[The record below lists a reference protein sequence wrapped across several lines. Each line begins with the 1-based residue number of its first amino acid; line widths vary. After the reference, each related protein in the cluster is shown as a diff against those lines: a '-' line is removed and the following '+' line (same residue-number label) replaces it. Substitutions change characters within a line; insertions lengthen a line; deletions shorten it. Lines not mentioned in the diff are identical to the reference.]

1 MSNVVLTGSALSRLR
16 ELDSNSVQCIVTSP
30 PYYGLRSYNAGDEE
44 IGQEPTLQEFLSNL
58 VEVFRECRR
67 VLRKDGVCWVNMG
80 DSYAGAT
87 TNNGGYSDKS
97 TLAGFTHSNTK
108 GRQAHKA
115 TVPAKRSLGAFKP
128 KDRMMVPA
136 RLAIALQDDG
146 WWLRDEIIWHKPN
159 PMPSSVQDRTTPAH
173 EMIYLL
179 TKSAKY
185 YYDAAAIRTEANQ
198 DSLARYD
205 RQSSYDGEKPYA
217 MKQGPTGAKVP
228 ASSAFGGPNSGFRV
242 KHCPNNS
249 QPSEKP
255 TDGQYEPIVGAN
267 CRSVWTFSTQG
278 YPEAHFAT
286 YPEELPKRCILAGS
300 REGDVVLDPFGGSGT
315 TGAVAKQL
323 GRKFVLIELNPE
335 YVGLIEKRL
344 ASVTPS
350 LFAEA
355 PL

>member
-44 IGQEPTLQEFLSNL
+44 IGQEPTMQEFLSNL

-67 VLRKDGVCWVNMG
+67 VLKKDGVCWVNMG
-80 DSYAGAT
+80 DSYAASSGTGGGNNKA
-87 TNNGGYSDKS
+87 NNGSFHGGGSR
-97 TLAGFTHSNTK
+97 LVH
-108 GRQAHKA
+108 
-115 TVPAKRSLGAFKP
+115 VFKP

-146 WWLRDEIIWHKPN
+146 WWLRDEIVWHKPN

-255 TDGQYEPIVGAN
+255 TEGQYEPIVGAN

>member
-80 DSYAGAT
+80 DSYAASSGTGGGNNKA
-87 TNNGGYSDKS
+87 NNGSFHGGSYRIVP
-97 TLAGFTHSNTK
+97 GF
-108 GRQAHKA
+108 KA
-115 TVPAKRSLGAFKP
+115 

-146 WWLRDEIIWHKPN
+146 WWLRDEIVWHKPN

-185 YYDAAAIRTEANQ
+185 YYDSAAIRQ
-198 DSLARYD
+198 DSITCDMR
-205 RQSSYDGEKPYA
+205 KPYA
-217 MKQGPTGAKVP
+217 PGQVDNRGNGHDRGGGSLRVT
-228 ASSAFGGPNSGFRV
+228 ASQAFGGPNSGFRK

>member
-67 VLRKDGVCWVNMG
+67 VLKKDGVCWVNMG
-80 DSYAGAT
+80 DSYAASSGTGGGNNKA
-87 TNNGGYSDKS
+87 NNGSFHGGGSR
-97 TLAGFTHSNTK
+97 LVH
-108 GRQAHKA
+108 
-115 TVPAKRSLGAFKP
+115 VFKP

-146 WWLRDEIIWHKPN
+146 WWLRDEIVWHKPN

-185 YYDAAAIRTEANQ
+185 YYDAAAIRQ
-198 DSLARYD
+198 DSITCDMR
-205 RQSSYDGEKPYA
+205 KPYA
-217 MKQGPTGAKVP
+217 PGQVDSRGNGHDRGGGSLRVT
-228 ASSAFGGPNSGFRV
+228 ASQAFGGPNSGFRK

>member
-67 VLRKDGVCWVNMG
+67 VLKKDGVCWVNMG
-80 DSYAGAT
+80 DSYCN
-87 TNNGGYSDKS
+87 TNGYGITVGKW
-97 TLAGFTHSNTK
+97 HRE
-108 GRQAHKA
+108 GRDDA
-115 TVPAKRSLGAFKP
+115 PANSRKLDALHASGIKT

-146 WWLRDEIIWHKPN
+146 WWLRDEIVWHKPN

-173 EMIYLL
+173 EMIYLF

-185 YYDAAAIRTEANQ
+185 YYDSAAIRQ
-198 DSLARYD
+198 DSITCDMR
-205 RQSSYDGEKPYA
+205 KPYA
-217 MKQGPTGAKVP
+217 PGQVDNRGNGHDRGGGSLRVT
-228 ASSAFGGPNSGFRV
+228 ASQAFGGPNSGFRK

>member
-67 VLRKDGVCWVNMG
+67 VLKKDGVCWVNMG
-80 DSYAGAT
+80 DSYAASSGSGCGNNKV
-87 TNNGGYSDKS
+87 NNGSFHGGSYRIVP
-97 TLAGFTHSNTK
+97 GF
-108 GRQAHKA
+108 KA
-115 TVPAKRSLGAFKP
+115 

-146 WWLRDEIIWHKPN
+146 WWLRDEIVWHKPN

-173 EMIYLL
+173 EMIYLF

-185 YYDAAAIRTEANQ
+185 YYDSAAIRQ
-198 DSLARYD
+198 DSITCDMR
-205 RQSSYDGEKPYA
+205 KPYA
-217 MKQGPTGAKVP
+217 PGQVDNRGNGHDRGGGSLRVT
-228 ASSAFGGPNSGFRV
+228 ASQAFGGPNSGFRK